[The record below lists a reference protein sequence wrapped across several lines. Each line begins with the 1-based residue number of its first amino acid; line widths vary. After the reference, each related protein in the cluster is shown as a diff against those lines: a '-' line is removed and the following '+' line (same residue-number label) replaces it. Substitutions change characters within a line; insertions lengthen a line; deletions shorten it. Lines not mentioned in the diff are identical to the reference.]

1 MKYHFMQNSHFMRC
15 FLFLTVIAASTL
27 TAHADGIGAHVA
39 IGFDLGGRF
48 KLRAGR
54 LDHHAS
60 VGGDVFLFGDGFDDY
75 FVARWNGDPAS
86 LTLQESE
93 VKAARFATHEEIA
106 EMTRAGTFIPYHPAL
121 MDLLFFHDRHHSI
134 YDWK

>member
-1 MKYHFMQNSHFMRC
+1 MKDFELKYGCNPNQQPARIYM
-15 FLFLTVIAASTL
+15 
-27 TAHADGIGAHVA
+27 ADGS
-39 IGFDLGGRF
+39 DLPLEILNGRPVMTVNF
-48 KLRAGR
+48 R
-54 LDHHAS
+54 
-60 VGGDVFLFGDGFDDY
+60 DGFDDY
-75 FVARWNGDPAS
+75 FIGHWNGDPAS